1 MRPQDPAFPSFS
13 FVLSQGC
20 AQPTPPSFVVFPWT
34 SITYQDPVVPTPLN
48 ANPIL
53 AASAIPAVHAPNT
66 LAIIIRAIRRFFA
79 AIVNKLGVS

>member
-20 AQPTPPSFVVFPWT
+20 AQPTPPSYVVFPWT
-34 SITYQDPVVPTPLN
+34 SITYYQNHVPTPLN
-48 ANPIL
+48 AIPIPTAPPNP
-53 AASAIPAVHAPNT
+53 PVHAPHT